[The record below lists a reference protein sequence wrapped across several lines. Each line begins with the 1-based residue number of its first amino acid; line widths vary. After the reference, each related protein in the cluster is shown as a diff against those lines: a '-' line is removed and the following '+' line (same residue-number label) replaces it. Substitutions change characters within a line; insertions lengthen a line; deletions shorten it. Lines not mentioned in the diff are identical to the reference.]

1 VVFTKLEL
9 MIKEEFEI
17 YKNKMYDEYAKVLS
31 ENLLLPYHESLAR
44 AESQIDA
51 ICGDDEKNGK
61 NYAYNIINEGD
72 EQVGRMWVFVNNDRK
87 KAFVYDIRIF
97 PKYLRKGY
105 ATMAIKELEKKLKND
120 KVKKIGLN
128 VFSSNKAAYNLYKKL
143 GFTETYVIL
152 VKGYDNQKFITLPR
166 FLKFLQSFFE
176 RLNYRAVAV
185 EMKKKI
191 D

>member
-1 VVFTKLEL
+1 MVFTRLEL

-31 ENLLLPYHESLAR
+31 EHLLLPYHESLAR
-44 AESQIDA
+44 AEAQIDN
-51 ICGDDEKNGK
+51 ICGEDEKKGK
-61 NYAYNIINEGD
+61 NYAYNIINEEN
-72 EQVGRMWVFVNNDRK
+72 EQVGKIWVFVNNDLK
-87 KAFVYDIRIF
+87 KAFIYDIRIF

-105 ATMAIKELEKKLKND
+105 ATKAINELEQKLKED
-120 KVKKIGLN
+120 KIKNIGLN
-128 VFSSNKAAYNLYKKL
+128 VFASNKAAYNLYKKL

-191 D
+191 E